1 MSLRINGSPSLKVG
15 ISLTISCSSDIDD
28 SLDSSLVDVTLM
40 HWTGDILLI
49 SKVKLGWTLA
59 ELKNH
64 ILKHHKISAKKEKVF
79 FSGKEL
85 DPKRTLRQH
94 GIQHRSILV
103 MQRENQS
110 KQGLPGMEKLD
121 FMAGLTV
128 LPTFLSDSI
137 NVRIRHWKGQEF
149 VVKVQPSDY
158 LDDVKDLIFEQM
170 KIPVDHQRVT
180 YNGASLD
187 ETERLGAQG
196 ITDGCVLQLEP
207 MKITIVQSSSGKEI
221 SLVVESD
228 DTIRDVKTQVYKRI
242 RVPIELQCI
251 VFGGEDLPDSKT
263 LDECAVEHLETLQME
278 EFVLSVVHW
287 LGDVFRLPGLRR
299 DSTISEVKS
308 EILRVRYVPKK
319 IQRLIFK
326 GVTLQNTKTLADESI
341 GHKSVLLLE
350 EQPEADTTAQPRRLF
365 NFMASLETTP
375 AFASAMKVKVKQFGT
390 GASFS
395 VGVDTKDYADDLRE
409 RIQRDYRIP
418 VKEQRFSL
426 GGTPIREDK
435 SLGDQG
441 IVDGSVLQLDP
452 MRVFLQK
459 PSGDQVSLE
468 VEKDWT
474 IRYVKQKAIKGPS
487 SDDFCIMFGGKEL
500 QDRET
505 LEEYDIEHDSVLFLE
520 AFKISVVDATGASP
534 MQIPNV
540 RRTSTVV
547 SVKQSIAALKSIPVG
562 RQQLS
567 FQGKELSDKKTLVD
581 HCIHHKSILVLEE
594 AETMSQTDPMRT
606 KIIFSTGNVPKALD
620 RKLATKVSHND
631 DDDDNHSD
639 SDSSLER
646 LDAVLARI
654 GRNGDVSNKQA
665 PKGVS
670 AVTTTKSPNTMAMT
684 PNAKSSKN
692 RPSVSQPKRNDSSK
706 NANVSQ
712 TGATNKISS
721 KTEKSVRK
729 S

>member
-1 MSLRINGSPSLKVG
+1 MLIRSRL
-15 ISLTISCSSDIDD
+15 SCLSDIDD
-28 SLDSSLVDVTLM
+28 SLDSSFVDVTLM
-40 HWTGDILLI
+40 HWTGDILSI
-49 SKVKLGWTLA
+49 SKVKLGWTLD

-64 ILKHHKISAKKEKVF
+64 ILKHHKISTRKEKVF

-85 DPKRTLRQH
+85 DPKRTLRQQ

-103 MQRENQS
+103 MQSKIQS
-110 KQGLPGMEKLD
+110 KQDLPGMEKLD
-121 FMAGLTV
+121 FMAGLSA
-128 LPTFLSDSI
+128 LPMYLSDSI
-137 NVRIRHWKGQEF
+137 NLRIRHWKGQEF

-158 LDDVKDLIFEQM
+158 LDDVKDLIFEQK

-180 YNGASLD
+180 YNGASVD

-196 ITDGCVLQLEP
+196 ITDGCVLQLQP

-228 DTIRDVKTQVYKRI
+228 DTIRDVKTQVYKRLK
-242 RVPIELQCI
+242 VPIELQCI

-263 LDECAVEHLETLQME
+263 LDECAVEHQDTLQME

-287 LGDVFRLPGLRR
+287 LGDVFRLPGLRP

-319 IQRLIFK
+319 VQRLIFK

-375 AFASAMKVKVKQFGT
+375 AFASAMKVTVKQSGT

-395 VGVDTKDYADDLRE
+395 VGVDSKDYADDLRE
-409 RIQRDYRIP
+409 RIQRDHRIP
-418 VKEQRFSL
+418 MKEQRLSL
-426 GGTPIREDK
+426 GGTPIRDDK

-441 IVDGSVLQLDP
+441 VVDGSVLQLDP

-459 PSGDQVSLE
+459 PSGDQVSLK

-474 IRYVKQKAIKGPS
+474 IRYVKQKAIKGSS

-500 QDRET
+500 LDRET
-505 LEEYDIEHDSVLFLE
+505 LEEYDIEHESVLFLE
-520 AFKISVVDATGASP
+520 VFKISVVDASGAPP
-534 MQIPNV
+534 MQIPKV
-540 RRTSTVV
+540 HRTSTVV

-562 RQQLS
+562 CQQLS

-581 HCIHHKSILVLEE
+581 HCIPHKSILVLEE
-594 AETMSQTDPMRT
+594 VETLFQTDPVRT
-606 KIIFSTGNVPKALD
+606 NIVFSTGNVPS
-620 RKLATKVSHND
+620 ATKVSDKSVD
-631 DDDDNHSD
+631 DDDDDDDSHSE
-639 SDSSLER
+639 SDSSMKR
-646 LDAVLARI
+646 LDSVLAKI
-654 GRNGDVSNKQA
+654 GRNGNFANKQA
-665 PKGVS
+665 PK
-670 AVTTTKSPNTMAMT
+670 VTVAATAKSPKTMA
-684 PNAKSSKN
+684 PNAKSSKSAKN
-692 RPSVSQPKRNDSSK
+692 DAKPSKSRPSESQPKRNDLSK

-712 TGATNKISS
+712 KGAKLKMSS
-721 KTEKSVRK
+721 KMEKSTAK